1 LQSKEAEVASVRAAI
16 SLRAA
21 NLANP
26 ASCFGQ
32 VCCFQ
37 GQLCFVIFVSV
48 LGGFSALDENEHFR
62 KGQPFLENRMEMVHD
77 SFIV

>member
-1 LQSKEAEVASVRAAI
+1 MQGKEAEVASVRGAKGVRIAK
-16 SLRAA
+16 
-21 NLANP
+21 LANP

-37 GQLCFVIFVSV
+37 GQLCFAILVSV

-62 KGQPFLENRMEMVHD
+62 KGQPFLENRMEIVH
-77 SFIV
+77 FH